1 MRPGKILRQVLF
13 SLTKKPATINYP
25 VEKHAM
31 PLGFRGKLKFYPE
44 KCVGCQ
50 MCVKDCPSGAIAI
63 KKIGEKE
70 FQAEINLGK
79 CIYCAQCV
87 DSCMKK
93 ALEATSEFELAQLD
107 SSKLKVVYGA
117 RNQTPAKE

>member
-1 MRPGKILRQVLF
+1 MRPGKIIRQVLF
-13 SLTKKPATINYP
+13 SLTKKPVTINYP
-25 VEKHAM
+25 GEKHAM
-31 PLGFRGKLKFYPE
+31 PQGFRGKLKFYPE

-63 KKIGEKE
+63 KKIAEKE

-93 ALEATSEFELAQLD
+93 ALEATSEFALAPLD
-107 SSKLKVVYGA
+107 SSILKV
-117 RNQTPAKE
+117 TFPAK